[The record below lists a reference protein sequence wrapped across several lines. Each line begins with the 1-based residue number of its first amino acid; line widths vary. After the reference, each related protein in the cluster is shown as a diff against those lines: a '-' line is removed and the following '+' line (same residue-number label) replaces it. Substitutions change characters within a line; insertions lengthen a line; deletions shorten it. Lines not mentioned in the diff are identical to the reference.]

1 MRSQINGYVVGPAD
15 PNSALAQANAWDPS
29 LLAGFGAWYDDT
41 NLPGA
46 DQAVASWPARLG
58 ASAPTFAQ
66 GTSAAQPQDRGA
78 IYEAAARRGAFCDGN
93 DALDAASRG
102 PFDFLHDR
110 DGSTLV
116 AVVVPRGTTSDQ
128 VILATR
134 SVATAGPGRG
144 VALVH
149 NGAANSFTYYLSRGN
164 PGLGT
169 SAGSATAT
177 GINGVNVVSCRL
189 KPASTSIGVRVN
201 GGTEVTATWST
212 PDTRGTVSAFVPR
225 IGSDPNSAA
234 GAAFQF
240 TGDVLALLV
249 FSRTLSDA
257 EIAQVEA
264 YLSARYYG
272 LAISNDTIALAPAL
286 GGTPKVLCVGDSI
299 TQGYNATSQQGFARI
314 AKDLGPGVWNFIGPV
329 TTFGGVDTNG
339 QSGWQIRKY
348 GATAD
353 GHSPRGGNAGTID
366 TVLATY
372 DPDLI
377 VILLGV
383 NALRQATPWGRNH
396 LRDLYELVLDTRALK
411 PNTRFVIPSLLRRV
425 GAAQELEWIQL
436 FNSGLGHVVA
446 ALRAQGVQLIAR
458 DWYSLLSDA
467 QMTGAGGDG
476 LHPGGDGTTSPTT
489 GHGALGNDLHA
500 ALLLAR
506 G

>member
-1 MRSQINGYVVGPAD
+1 MIGIHQGVSASARLRSQWNPT
-15 PNSALAQANAWDPS
+15 
-29 LLAGFGAWYDDT
+29 LLAGLVAWYDDT

-46 DQAVASWPARLG
+46 DQAIASWAARAG
-58 ASAPTFAQ
+58 SSAPTFAQ

-93 DALDAASRG
+93 DGLDAAARG
-102 PFDFLHDR
+102 PFDYLHDVI
-110 DGSTLV
+110 GSTLV

-134 SVATAGPGRG
+134 SVASPTPGRG

-149 NGAANSFTYYLSRGN
+149 NGSTNSFTYYLSRGN
-164 PGLGT
+164 PGVGG
-169 SAGSATAT
+169 SAGAASAT

-189 KPASTSIGVRVN
+189 KPSSTAIGVRVN
-201 GGTEVTATWST
+201 GGAEVTATWST
-212 PDTRGTVSAFVPR
+212 PDARGTASAFVPR

-234 GAAFQF
+234 GAAYQL

-249 FSRTLSDA
+249 FSRTLSDT
-257 EIAQVEA
+257 ELAQVEA
-264 YLSARYYG
+264 YLSARYFG
-272 LAISNDTIALAPAL
+272 LAITNDTTALTPAL
-286 GGTPKVLCVGDSI
+286 SGAQDVMCVGDSI
-299 TQGYNATSQQGFARI
+299 TQGYNATSQQGFARV
-314 AKDLGPGVWNFIGPV
+314 AKDLGAGAWNFVGPV
-329 TTFGGVDTNG
+329 TLGGVDTNG

-372 DPDLI
+372 DPDVI
-377 VILLGV
+377 VVLLGV
-383 NALRQATPWGRNH
+383 NAIRQATPWGRNH
-396 LRDLYELVLDTRALK
+396 LRDLYELVMDAHALK
-411 PNTRFVIPSLLRRV
+411 PNARFVIASLLRRV
-425 GAAQELEWIQL
+425 SAAQELEWIQL
-436 FNSGLGHVVA
+436 YNSGLGHVVA
-446 ALRAQGVQLIAR
+446 ALRAQGVKIVAR
-458 DWYSLLSDA
+458 DWFNLLTDA
-467 QMTGAGGDG
+467 QMTGSGGDG

-489 GHGALGNDLHA
+489 GHGALGNDLHT